1 MNYNFYRAFEILSLS
16 TDGITVE
23 QLEMILPDE
32 FGGKFENKRLNERLK
47 IEALYQASIH
57 NQLNDIK
64 QVELD
69 ELLLV
74 PTDLNYK
81 Q

>member
-1 MNYNFYRAFEILSLS
+1 
-16 TDGITVE
+16 
-23 QLEMILPDE
+23 MILPDK

-47 IEALYQASIH
+47 IEAIYQASIH
-57 NQLNDIK
+57 DQLNDIE

-74 PTDLNYK
+74 PTNLDYR